1 MKKFILM
8 LNNAI
13 TVLMFVVLVAIVFWQ
28 VICRFVLE
36 LPSPW
41 TEELARLL
49 VVWITY
55 LGIAEVEA
63 KRDGIR
69 TLFIIQKLPIPIY
82 KALLALSSLTAIAL
96 HVCLFVGAIEQIQTN
111 SAYYLSSL
119 PFLSRTVFYYPILI
133 GSPLSIWMIIEEI
146 IDTLKQP
153 YPLFDEVPGG
163 ENQ

>member
-1 MKKFILM
+1 MKKYIFK

-13 TVLMFVVLVAIVFWQ
+13 TILMFIILVVVVFWQ

-36 LPSPW
+36 IPSAW
-41 TEELARLL
+41 SEELARLL

-69 TLFIIQKLPIPIY
+69 TLFIIQKLPIPVY
-82 KALLALSSLTAIAL
+82 KALLFLSSLTAIVL
-96 HVCLFVGAIEQIQTN
+96 HVCLFIGAIKQIQTN

-119 PFLSRTVFYYPILI
+119 PFLSRTVFYYPILV
-133 GSPLSIWMIIEEI
+133 GSPLSVWMIAEEI
-146 IDTLKQP
+146 IENLKQP
-153 YPLFDEVPGG
+153 YPLFDELPGG
-163 ENQ
+163 EKP

>member
-1 MKKFILM
+1 MKKYLFK

-13 TVLMFVVLVAIVFWQ
+13 TVFMFIVLVAVVFWQ

-36 LPSPW
+36 IPSAW
-41 TEELARLL
+41 SEELARLL

-82 KALLALSSLTAIAL
+82 KALLFLSNLTAIIL
-96 HVCLFVGAIEQIQTN
+96 HVCLFIGAIEQIQTN

-119 PFLSRTVFYYPILI
+119 PFLSRTVFYYPILM
-133 GSPLSIWMIIEEI
+133 GSPLAIWMIAEEI
-146 IDTLKQP
+146 VDNLKQP
-153 YPLFDEVPGG
+153 YPLFEEVPGG
-163 ENQ
+163 EDQ